1 MEKELEKLE
10 ECNMNEEILSEET
23 LMTWCNTT
31 ATEDFI
37 NQQIKRF
44 KIFMKYIETR
54 YEVTLAS
61 DREKL
66 AKIRYEGEWS
76 GMTQGEV
83 TVRFENWLKEIE
95 ERFPL

>member
-10 ECNMNEEILSEET
+10 A
-23 LMTWCNTT
+23 WCNTV

-44 KIFMKYIETR
+44 KIIMKYIETR
-54 YEVTLAS
+54 YEVTLVS

-66 AKIRYEGEWS
+66 AKIRYEGEWE
-76 GMTQGEV
+76 GMTQREV
-83 TVRFENWLKEIE
+83 TYRFENWLKEIE
-95 ERFPL
+95 GRYPL